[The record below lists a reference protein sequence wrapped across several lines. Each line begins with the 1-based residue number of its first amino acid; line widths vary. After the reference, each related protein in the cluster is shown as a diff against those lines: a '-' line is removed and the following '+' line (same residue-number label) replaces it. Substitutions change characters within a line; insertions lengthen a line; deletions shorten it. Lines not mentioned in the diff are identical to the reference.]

1 MCLCNEVMLCINKS
15 FGVVVIINSQ
25 FVVVIFIN
33 GIVIKEKFVLFIRK
47 RLVVELDIIIFS
59 GKENKEGIGKNC
71 IIIFLIFC

>member
-1 MCLCNEVMLCINKS
+1 M
-15 FGVVVIINSQ
+15 
-25 FVVVIFIN
+25 VVIFIN